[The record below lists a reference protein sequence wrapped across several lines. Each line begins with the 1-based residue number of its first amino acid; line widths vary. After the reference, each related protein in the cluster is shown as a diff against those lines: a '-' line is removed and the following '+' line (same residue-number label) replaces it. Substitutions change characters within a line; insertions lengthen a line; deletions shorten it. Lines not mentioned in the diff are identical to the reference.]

1 MLLHIYRKVK
11 KNTSVSAN
19 ILEKGKVVSA
29 SRQNIYFYL
38 GYTRC
43 KIYWAK
49 LEGPRGSDFNFVIK
63 SLRRHEKLGSIPK
76 V

>member
-29 SRQNIYFYL
+29 GRQNIYFYL
-38 GYTRC
+38 GYT
-43 KIYWAK
+43 
-49 LEGPRGSDFNFVIK
+49 EQGSDFNFVQNVNQNFEVNSKI
-63 SLRRHEKLGSIPK
+63 
-76 V
+76 